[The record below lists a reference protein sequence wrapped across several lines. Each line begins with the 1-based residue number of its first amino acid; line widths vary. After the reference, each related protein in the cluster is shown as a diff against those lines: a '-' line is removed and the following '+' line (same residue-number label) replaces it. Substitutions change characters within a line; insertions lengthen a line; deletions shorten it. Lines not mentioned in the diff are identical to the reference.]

1 MSKIEVNTVRPQCGT
16 TVTLGGTGETVA
28 LGCGAS
34 QTGFGRT
41 GTVDWCTTVK
51 TAGFTAA
58 NGKGYLLDTT
68 STAFTVILPC
78 SPSAGDIVAMA
89 DYAGTFDTNA
99 ITLCRN
105 SSKIKGACSNLD
117 LKDERMATT
126 IIYSGA
132 AQGWI
137 SINNTNV
144 CGATLKPQAYNLRY
158 TVIAGGGSGAG
169 SAGGVGHGGGG
180 AGGYRTVAT
189 KSFNVCKGTTIPV
202 TVGAG
207 GTNSCAC
214 ATHGGDGTSSVFST
228 ITSAGGGGGAAYWP
242 TPSSVPTGVGK
253 PGGSGGGGSKCSSS
267 GTVGRVGGTG
277 NDPVVSPPQGNDGG
291 DASPSPNNN
300 ANGGGGGGAGAV
312 GQDGGPAG
320 GDAGVGSADT
330 IFGSSPVAPSYGVAP
345 NPTNTGPGQ
354 YFAGGGG
361 GGWVIAADAGYGG
374 GGAPATGGGSPPT
387 GGAGTVNTGG
397 GAGAAG
403 GPPGG
408 GVGGTGGSGIVILRR
423 LTACSTS
430 TSGNAVGTCGSDT
443 IHIFTGDG
451 TFVA

>member
-58 NGKGYLLDTT
+58 NGNGYLLDTT

-105 SSKIKGACSNLD
+105 SSKIKGGCSNLD

-144 CGATLKPQAYNLRY
+144 CGATLKPQQYNVQY
-158 TVIAGGGSGAG
+158 TIIAGGGSGG
-169 SAGGVGHGGGG
+169 PSSGGIGQGGGG

-189 KSFNVCKGTTIPV
+189 KSFAVCKGATIPV
-202 TVGAG
+202 TVGG
-207 GTNSCAC
+207 GGANPCKCNS
-214 ATHGGDGTSSVFST
+214 HGDSGTVSTFST
-228 ITSAGGGGGAAYWP
+228 ITSAGGGGGARGWP
-242 TPSSVPTGVGK
+242 GASSVPCGVGS
-253 PGGSGGGGSKCSSS
+253 PGGSGGGGGKCTSS
-267 GTVGRVGGTG
+267 GTVPRDGGTG
-277 NDPVVSPPQGNDGG
+277 NDPPVAPSQGNDGG
-291 DASPSPNNN
+291 AGGPSPDNN
-300 ANGGGGGGAGAV
+300 ANGGGGGGIGAV
-312 GQDGGPAG
+312 GQAGGPSGGDGG
-320 GDAGVGSADT
+320 VGIADT

-345 NPTNTGPGQ
+345 NPSNTGPGQ

-361 GGWVIAADAGYGG
+361 GGWVVTGCGGYGG
-374 GGAPATGGGSPPT
+374 GGASGPAAPDRVG
-387 GGAGTVNTGG
+387 VINTGG
-397 GAGAAG
+397 GGGAGHTPGAPQIG
-403 GPPGG
+403 GS
-408 GVGGTGGSGIVILRR
+408 GGSGIVVIRR
-423 LTACSTS
+423 VTACSTS

-443 IHIFTGDG
+443 IHIFTGTG

>member
-1 MSKIEVNTVRPQCGT
+1 MASEIKVNNIKRATGT
-16 TVTLGGTGETVA
+16 TITLGESGDTIA
-28 LGCGAS
+28 LACGAS

-99 ITLCRN
+99 VTLCRN
-105 SSKIKGACSNLD
+105 SSKIKGGCNNLD
-117 LKDERMATT
+117 LKDERMAAT

-144 CGATLKPQAYNLRY
+144 CGATLKPQTYNVRY
-158 TVIAGGGSGAG
+158 TVIAGGAAGAPSG
-169 SAGGVGHGGGG
+169 GGVGHGGGG

-189 KSFNVCKGTTIPV
+189 KSFSVCKGSTIPV
-202 TVGAG
+202 TVGGGGANPSKCDEHSG
-207 GTNSCAC
+207 SGTN
-214 ATHGGDGTSSVFST
+214 SVFST
-228 ITSAGGGGGAAYWP
+228 ITSAGGGGAAGWWP
-242 TPSSVPTGVGK
+242 TPSSIPVGAGL
-253 PGGSGGGGSKCSSS
+253 PGGSGGGGGKCSSS
-267 GTVGRVGGTG
+267 GSQGRPGGTG
-277 NDPVVSPPQGNDGG
+277 NDPAVSPPQGNDGG
-291 DASPSPNNN
+291 DGNPSPNNN

-312 GQDGGPAG
+312 GGAG
-320 GDAGVGSADT
+320 GTGIGGIGSADT

-345 NPTNTGPGQ
+345 NPSNTGPGQ

-361 GGWVIAADAGYGG
+361 GAWYCDAAGGYGG
-374 GGAPATGGGSPPT
+374 GGAGTAVAGS
-387 GGAGTVNTGG
+387 VNTGG
-397 GAGAAG
+397 G
-403 GPPGG
+403 GG
-408 GVGGTGGSGIVILRR
+408 GGHSPSPYATGGAGGSGIVVIRR
-423 LTACSTS
+423 VTACSTS

-443 IHIFTGDG
+443 IHIFTATG